1 MKRLIAMM
9 GCAVL
14 LAAAPAL
21 AQTKT
26 VKGSVTNVGASS
38 ITVKVDGKDMTFNVD
53 AKTTV
58 VAKGA
63 STKTREAQA
72 AGKTGPGITE
82 VVKTG
87 EPVEVVYHEQ
97 DMHAATVRAISAVPA
112 PAAAK
117 SAAPHGEAAAKPH
130 GEAAAKPHGEAAAKP
145 KGMTATGVVSAVT
158 GSSLTVKEKTG
169 DATFSVDN
177 KTVVS
182 GTGLGTA
189 GRKLMEAGGKPTLAD
204 FVKDGDTVTVTYH
217 ESGET
222 KTASTVRIVRKKM

>member
-1 MKRLIAMM
+1 MKRLIAMI

-14 LAAAPAL
+14 VAAAPAL

-72 AGKTGPGITE
+72 AGKAGPGITE

-117 SAAPHGEAAAKPH
+117 SAAPQGA
-130 GEAAAKPHGEAAAKP
+130 AAAKP
-145 KGMTATGVVSAVT
+145 KAMTATGVVSAVT

-217 ESGET
+217 DAGET
-222 KTASTVRIVRKKM
+222 KTASTVRIVHKKM

>member
-1 MKRLIAMM
+1 MKRLIAMV

-14 LAAAPAL
+14 VAAAPAL

-38 ITVKVDGKDMTFNVD
+38 ITVKVAGKDMTFNVD
-53 AKTTV
+53 TKTTV

-82 VVKTG
+82 VVKMG
-87 EPVEVVYHEQ
+87 EPVEVVYHEKE
-97 DMHAATVRAISAVPA
+97 MHADTVRAISSVPA
-112 PAAAK
+112 ASSAKSEAAK
-117 SAAPHGEAAAKPH
+117 
-130 GEAAAKPHGEAAAKP
+130 GEAAAKP
-145 KGMTATGVVSAVT
+145 KAMTAAGVVSAVT
-158 GSSLTVKEKTG
+158 GNSLTIKEKSG

-189 GRKLMEAGGKPTLAD
+189 GRKLMEAGGKPTLGD
-204 FVKDGDTVTVTYH
+204 FVKDGDTVSVTYH
-217 ESGET
+217 DAGGT
-222 KTASTVRIVRKKM
+222 KTASTVRIVHKKM